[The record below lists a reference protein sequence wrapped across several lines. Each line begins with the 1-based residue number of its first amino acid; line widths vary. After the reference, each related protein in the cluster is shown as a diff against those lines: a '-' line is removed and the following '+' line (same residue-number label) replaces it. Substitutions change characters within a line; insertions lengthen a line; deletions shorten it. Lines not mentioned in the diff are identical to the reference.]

1 MRSPHVKLLTTQKG
15 PAYPAGRM
23 LISSPEEI
31 AAVVAR
37 VPKGRVLTLGT
48 LRAHLAARHH
58 ADYTCPLTT
67 GIFLRDLAAA
77 GPVAPWWR
85 VVRDNGALIDK
96 LPAQAERLAVEGVG
110 LAGRGNTKR
119 VEDLEARQWDPR

>member
-1 MRSPHVKLLTTQKG
+1 MKTPHVKVLTTPKG

-23 LISSPEEI
+23 LISSPDDI

-37 VPKGRVLTLGT
+37 VPEGRVLTLGS

-58 ADYTCPLTT
+58 ADYTCQLTT
-67 GIFLRDLAAA
+67 GIFLRDLAAV

-96 LPAQAERLAVEGVG
+96 LPGQAERLAAEGVAV
-110 LAGRGNTKR
+110 AGRGKAKR
-119 VEDLEARQWDPR
+119 VEGLDARQWDPG